1 MKIGAVVVTFN
12 RLSKLKL
19 SLEKFE
25 EQIHIPSYII
35 VVDNASTDG
44 TSEYLKK
51 LLLQWREIQAGAADS
66 MQG

>member
-44 TSEYLKK
+44 TSEYL
-51 LLLQWREIQAGAADS
+51 LLQWREIQAGAADS